1 MEQTLGHVT
10 HFQNLQAAVSQQAA
24 IEATWLP
31 IDFGLS
37 GIERFVPAYRGNW
50 SVRASLRARRQLSR
64 ELARRDFDA
73 LFFHSQVT
81 ALFSPGIM
89 RRIPS
94 VVSLDATPVNYDAV
108 GAAYGHRP
116 AGGGWLDEQKR
127 RMNRDVFHAAH
138 AIVAWSDWARGSLIA
153 DYGVPRER
161 ISVLAPG
168 ASPAY
173 FQIGAERGS
182 VSTEAAPV
190 RLLFVGGDFERKG
203 GPLLLESVAAARTQR
218 AFELHVVT
226 QRAVAPR
233 PNVFVHRGIGP
244 NSPELLRLFRQA
256 DAFVLPSRGECLS
269 LVLME
274 ATAAGLPVLS
284 SDVGGLREAA
294 ISEQTA
300 IIVTPNDAAGLRA
313 GLERLVDD
321 RSLRQRLGSAGH
333 ALARAKFDAR
343 RNNQAILD
351 LIVETAATKAA
362 RRVA

>member
-10 HFQNLQAAVSQQAA
+10 HFQNLKAAVGRQSS
-24 IEATWLP
+24 IEASWLP
-31 IDFGLS
+31 IEFGLS
-37 GIERFVPAYRGNW
+37 RFERIVPTYRSNW
-50 SVRASLRARRQLSR
+50 SVRAGLRARHQLSI
-64 ELARRDFDA
+64 ELARHDLQA
-73 LFFHSQVT
+73 MFFHSQVT
-81 ALFSPGIM
+81 ALFSTGLM

-94 VVSLDATPVNYDAV
+94 VVSLDATPLNYDAV

-116 AGGGWLDEQKR
+116 AGEGWLDEKKR

-138 AIVAWSDWARGSLIA
+138 AVVAWSDWARGSLVA

-161 ISVLAPG
+161 ITVLAPG
-168 ASPAY
+168 ASAAY
-173 FQIGAERGS
+173 FQIGAERMPA
-182 VSTEAAPV
+182 VAEATPV

-226 QRAVAPR
+226 QWPVAPR
-233 PNVFVHRGIGP
+233 PNVFVHNGIGP
-244 NSPELLRLFRQA
+244 NSPELLRLFREA

-274 ATAAGLPVLS
+274 AAAAGLPILS

-294 ISEQTA
+294 IAGENA
-300 IIVTPNDAAGLRA
+300 VVVGANDAAGLRS

-321 RSLRQRLGSAGH
+321 PSLRRRLGQASH
-333 ALARAKFDAR
+333 SIARQKFDAGH
-343 RNNQAILD
+343 NNQEILD
-351 LIVETAATKAA
+351 LICDAADAGRSRK
-362 RRVA
+362 VA